1 MSFESG
7 DGGSSSGSASPS
19 RCSHRI
25 RSSAQRTTIDD
36 SQVRRDDRASNDF
49 RPRTARHH
57 PSCSTSSA
65 ADSEPPVMRSA
76 SRKSAGECSRYIC
89 RNACSLPRTTSR
101 ISAASSTPSTSATL
115 TTATPAHH
123 APHVIDARC
132 FRLSRSQ
139 SRPLPRGC
147 SRGASQGPRSSLPRE
162 TAAHSAQSPLRS
174 GTGSRS

>member
-1 MSFESG
+1 MSCESG

-115 TTATPAHH
+115 TTATRSPCA
-123 APHVIDARC
+123 ARH
-132 FRLSRSQ
+132 RRTVLSAVTVAKSSTTTRMFERGVPGSTIIAA
-139 SRPLPRGC
+139 SGDGGPLSPI
-147 SRGASQGPRSSLPRE
+147 ASSLRY
-162 TAAHSAQSPLRS
+162 
-174 GTGSRS
+174 GK